1 MEKSIEQIKQYVRA
15 ANYIVAAQ
23 LYLQGNFLLEQ
34 PLEADDI
41 KPRLLG
47 HWGTCPGINFIYA
60 QLNHLI
66 RAKRVSMMFVLG
78 PGHGFPALKA
88 NLFIEGT
95 LEKYYPEAKRNAHGL
110 AYIAKQFSW
119 PYGFPSHSNPGVPGV
134 ILEGGELGY
143 SLSTSFGAA
152 LDNPDLIVACVVGDG
167 EAETGPTATAWHL
180 NKFFD
185 PATNG
190 AVLPILHLNGYK
202 ISGPTIFGRMSNADL
217 LSLFKG
223 SGYTPYVVEGEDEGV
238 YEQMLETLEKCYQ
251 EIREIQKNAK
261 TGKKLTGVPRWPM
274 IILKTPKG
282 WTGIKEL
289 GGLKVEG
296 NYPSHQV
303 VAAHAKEDVKELH
316 AVENWL
322 KSYKFEELFD
332 PKKGF
337 VKEIKELVPDPSLA
351 MGNSKH

>member
-23 LYLQGNFLLEQ
+23 LYLQGNFLLDQ

-66 RAKRVSMMFVLG
+66 RTKRVSMMFVLG
-78 PGHGFPALKA
+78 PGHGFPALQA

-134 ILEGGELGY
+134 ILEGGGLGY

-152 LDNPDLIVACVVGDG
+152 LDNPDLVVACVVGDG
-167 EAETGPTATAWHL
+167 EAETGPAATAWHL
-180 NKFFD
+180 NKFID
-185 PATNG
+185 PASDG
-190 AVLPILHLNGYK
+190 AVLPILHVNGYK
-202 ISGPTIFGRMSNADL
+202 ISGPTIFGRMSDEEL
-217 LSLFKG
+217 HSLFF
-223 SGYTPYVVEGEDEGV
+223 GYGWEPTIVEGEGDDV
-238 YEQMLETLEKCYQ
+238 YEKMMTALAAAHARITD
-251 EIREIQKNAK
+251 IQQRARS
-261 TGKKLTGVPRWPM
+261 GEAIERPRFPM
-274 IILKTPKG
+274 IVLKTPKG
-282 WTGIKEL
+282 WTGIKEFR
-289 GGLKVEG
+289 G
-296 NYPSHQV
+296 N
-303 VAAHAKEDVKELH
+303 
-316 AVENWL
+316 
-322 KSYKFEELFD
+322 
-332 PKKGF
+332 
-337 VKEIKELVPDPSLA
+337 
-351 MGNSKH
+351 